1 MLKTLEKVS
10 IEGTYLSIVKTIYN
24 KLTANIM
31 LNDQKLKVLLLRS
44 AIKQRCPLSPL
55 LSNIELKILAT
66 SIIKGKG
73 IKGIQI
79 TKEEIELSLFAD
91 NMIPYTGNPKDTSR
105 KLLEFINELGKAA
118 DYKINI

>member
-91 NMIPYTGNPKDTSR
+91 NMIP
-105 KLLEFINELGKAA
+105 
-118 DYKINI
+118 